1 MELSLD
7 KLEFLWKVKGEEQKR
22 NEETSHLVR
31 NRKMRNKKVPRGER
45 ETFLS
50 SFTLT
55 NHLTYTEVLGEFLRV
70 KHELNN

>member
-1 MELSLD
+1 
-7 KLEFLWKVKGEEQKR
+7 
-22 NEETSHLVR
+22 
-31 NRKMRNKKVPRGER
+31 MRNKKVPRGER